1 MRSRLLGGVLLCLVL
16 CAWLPASA
24 DDAPVRKDINAA
36 TVKDLS
42 RVKGI
47 GKKTADKILRK
58 REALGGFTSIYQV
71 REIKGIGKATFDKLV
86 CAFQVPAEG
95 ALPCKGAAGPAAG
108 GKVNVNTA
116 SIKELTKLPGIGKK
130 KAEKIVAH
138 RREKGWFKSPY
149 ELQNI
154 NGFGKKTVESLLPH
168 LEVRVDI
175 NVCRAAAFEALG
187 FANGDKIIEYRR
199 TNRFTSVE
207 DLGKVPGIDTAV
219 LESVKEILIVNAP
232 AAGDGK

>member
-1 MRSRLLGGVLLCLVL
+1 
-16 CAWLPASA
+16 
-24 DDAPVRKDINAA
+24 
-36 TVKDLS
+36 
-42 RVKGI
+42 
-47 GKKTADKILRK
+47 
-58 REALGGFTSIYQV
+58 
-71 REIKGIGKATFDKLV
+71 
-86 CAFQVPAEG
+86 
-95 ALPCKGAAGPAAG
+95 
-108 GKVNVNTA
+108 
-116 SIKELTKLPGIGKK
+116 
-130 KAEKIVAH
+130 
-138 RREKGWFKSPY
+138 
-149 ELQNI
+149 
-154 NGFGKKTVESLLPH
+154 VESLLPH